1 MYSLKEVADAIGGE
15 LEGDPSLR
23 LKAVRTLG
31 DAQRGDLAIL
41 WDAQLSSQLQECR
54 ASAVVVRQ
62 DLAVA
67 ERAVIR
73 VEDPK
78 RALIQAICLL
88 HPSGRQSPGI
98 DRTATV
104 SPKAQV
110 NESAYIGSGAVI
122 CERCRVGPGVEIFPN
137 VYLGPESEVG
147 KDSRLYP
154 NVIIYPQTR
163 IGERVRIHAGTVIGS
178 DGFGYIEDASGR
190 FVKVPQIGRVE
201 IGDDVEIGAN
211 CAIDR
216 ATLGTTRIGSGT
228 KIDNLVQIGHN
239 SEIGRHC
246 CLVAQVGISGSV
258 HLGDHCLLSGQVG
271 ILDHVTLED
280 GVRVGAKSGVMR
292 DLRSGEY
299 LGYPAIPT
307 PRARQVYPALARLP
321 ELRRQVRALEKRCQ
335 RLARSS
341 FQKTPKSG
349 RNVLIEMGLGR
360 IYEW

>member
-1 MYSLKEVADAIGGE
+1 MYSLKEVADSIGGE
-15 LEGDPSLR
+15 FEGDPSLR
-23 LKAVRTLG
+23 LKAVRGLS
-31 DAQRGDLAIL
+31 DAGRGDLAIL
-41 WDAQLSSQLQECR
+41 WDTRLSSQLQNCR

-88 HPSGRQSPGI
+88 HPAGHQSPGI
-98 DRTATV
+98 DSAAVV
-104 SPKAQV
+104 SPRAQV
-110 NESAYIGSGAVI
+110 DESACIGAGAVI
-122 CERCRVGPGVEIFPN
+122 CEGCRVAPGVEIFPN
-137 VYLGPESEVG
+137 VYLGPESEIG
-147 KDSRLYP
+147 QDSRLYP
-154 NVIIYPQTR
+154 GVVVYRQTR
-163 IGERVRIHAGTVIGS
+163 IGERVRIQAGTVIGS
-178 DGFGYIEDASGR
+178 DGFGYVQDASRR

-211 CAIDR
+211 CTIDR

-239 SEIGRHC
+239 TEIGRHC

-258 HLGDHCLLSGQVG
+258 RLGDHCLLSGQVG
-271 ILDHVTLED
+271 VLDHVTLDD

-307 PRARQVYPALARLP
+307 PRARQVLTVLGKLP

-335 RLARSS
+335 RLEKLVGGTESDH
-341 FQKTPKSG
+341 
-349 RNVLIEMGLGR
+349 E
-360 IYEW
+360 